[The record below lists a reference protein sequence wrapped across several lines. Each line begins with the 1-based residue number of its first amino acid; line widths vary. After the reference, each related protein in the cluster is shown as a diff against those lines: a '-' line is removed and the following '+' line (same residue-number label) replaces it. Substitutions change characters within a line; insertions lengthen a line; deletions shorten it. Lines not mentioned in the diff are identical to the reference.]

1 MRCFDKSNRL
11 RHHNSCCDA
20 SALLGR
26 GWVLAVPLPATVAA
40 LCLRDAGAVL
50 VGWAAVLRG
59 LLLVCCWRGVA
70 VLRGA
75 VLLPC

>member
-1 MRCFDKSNRL
+1 M
-11 RHHNSCCDA
+11 
-20 SALLGR
+20 
-26 GWVLAVPLPATVAA
+26 LAVPLPATVAA